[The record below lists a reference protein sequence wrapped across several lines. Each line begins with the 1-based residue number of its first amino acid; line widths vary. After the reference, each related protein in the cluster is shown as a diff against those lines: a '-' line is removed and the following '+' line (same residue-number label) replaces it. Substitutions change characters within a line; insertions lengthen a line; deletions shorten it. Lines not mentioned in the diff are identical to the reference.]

1 MILRYQFLVLNK
13 DHNCNYTNDSTK
25 TSFCNHGVA
34 AVPSFVF
41 CKKLY
46 RERLH
51 SKLKCMI

>member
-1 MILRYQFLVLNK
+1 MILRFQFLVLINK
-13 DHNCNYTNDSTK
+13 DQNCNYTNDNTK
-25 TSFCNHGVA
+25 TSFCNYGVA

-51 SKLKCMI
+51 SKLK